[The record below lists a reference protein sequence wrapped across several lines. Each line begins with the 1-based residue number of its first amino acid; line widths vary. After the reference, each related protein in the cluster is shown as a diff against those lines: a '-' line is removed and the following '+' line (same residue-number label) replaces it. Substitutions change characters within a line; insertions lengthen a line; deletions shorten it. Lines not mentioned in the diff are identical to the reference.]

1 VQIIKSIRDASY
13 VCLKPSK
20 VCDGVG
26 VFALRS
32 IPAQTPLFSDVLP
45 DVDFIEWSELDGLH
59 PNVLTYLT
67 SICNTD
73 SGGIY
78 LSRTINNINVSYYV
92 NHSDTPNIIHSKV
105 EDKFVTLR
113 SIEEGEE
120 LLCKYEPNEMDW
132 IK

>member
-1 VQIIKSIRDASY
+1 VQIVKSIRDDSY

-26 VFALRS
+26 VFALRP
-32 IPAQTPLFSDVLP
+32 IPAQTLLFSDVQP
-45 DVDFIEWSELDGLH
+45 DVDFIEWAELEGVH
-59 PNVLTYLT
+59 PNILTYLA
-67 SICNTD
+67 SICNAD
-73 SGGIY
+73 NGGIY
-78 LSRTINNINVSYYV
+78 LSRTINSINVSYYV
-92 NHSDTPNIIHSKV
+92 NHSDTPNILHNKV

-120 LLCKYEPNEMDW
+120 LLCKYEVDEMDW